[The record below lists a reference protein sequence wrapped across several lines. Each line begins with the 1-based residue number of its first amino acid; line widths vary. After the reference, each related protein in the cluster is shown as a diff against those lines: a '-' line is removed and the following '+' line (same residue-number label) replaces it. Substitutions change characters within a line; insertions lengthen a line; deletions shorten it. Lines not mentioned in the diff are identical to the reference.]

1 MRSRVWRHAR
11 RGPSATSS
19 LAPQAAGEHLDAGD
33 WPSYNR
39 DLAGTRFSPL
49 EQIEAGNVAELKQ
62 VWVYPLGRNTTTG
75 SLTGGSET
83 TPIAIAGTLFVT
95 AADRV
100 VALRADTGQELWRYL
115 VDGGS
120 PSRRGL
126 AYWPGERDATARV
139 FFTAGR
145 RLIALDAATGR
156 KVPAFGGTGEIEMPV
171 VYNGA
176 PTRFENLLIVGS
188 NTPPGG
194 VRAFDARTGEPVW
207 VFDAVPQPDEPGRE
221 TWGGRSAESASV
233 VDWSFSFTVDVDRAL
248 LYVSLAGPPSDEGF
262 GGDRAGVNLYA
273 NSVVALDAR
282 SGERRW
288 HFQTVHHDV
297 WNYDLPAPPALL
309 DVAIGGA
316 TVPVLAQ
323 ASKSGYLYVLNRVTG
338 EPVFGMEERAVAA
351 SDVPGEHLSPTQ
363 PIPLKPAPIARVGYA
378 PEDLVTRDDTTAAHA
393 DFCRALRER
402 GGGLQSSGPFTPY
415 RFRAEGKPPRST
427 LVFPGSLG
435 GANWGGAAAD
445 PALGFVFV
453 NTSDVGSLGWLEAA
467 PDDAA
472 SSAGESA
479 PTEEAARYRRASALR
494 RPVGAILVGRRR
506 AERSRR
512 RRACVA
518 VPEAAVGAT
527 RRGQRG
533 ERRHRLDC
541 SSRRYRATTRGQTAD
556 RPRESRRADRDRGRA
571 RLHRRDERSTLPRVQ
586 RAHRRR
592 ALGREARAQ
601 RARGSDHL
609 SRRGR
614 QAVRGDRRRGRKRD
628 RRRRVA
634 GSAGARRVR
643 FAVTLALGAAARSTA
658 AARRNGYSAAAF
670 A

>member
-1 MRSRVWRHAR
+1 MHTINAPRIAVACAVASLAACSPR
-11 RGPSATSS
+11 PSPTLA

-49 EQIEAGNVAELKQ
+49 EQIEVGNVAELKQ
-62 VWVYPLGRNTTTG
+62 AWVYPLGRNTTTG

-126 AYWPGERDATARV
+126 AYWPGERDAPARV

-221 TWGGRSAESASV
+221 TWAGRSAANASV
-233 VDWSFSFTVDVDRAL
+233 VHWSFSFTVDVDRAL
-248 LYVSLAGPPSDEGF
+248 LYVSLAGPSSDDGF
-262 GGDRAGVNLYA
+262 GGDRAGANLYA

-297 WNYDLPAPPALL
+297 WGYDLPAPPALL

-323 ASKSGYLYVLNRVTG
+323 AGKSGYLFVLNRLTG
-338 EPVFGMEERAVAA
+338 EPVFGVEERAVAA
-351 SDVPGEHLSPTQ
+351 SDVPGEHLSVTQ
-363 PIPLKPAPIARVGYA
+363 PIPLKPPPIARVAYA
-378 PEDLVTRDDTTAAHA
+378 AEDLVTRDDTTAAHA

-445 PALGFVFV
+445 PTLGFVFV
-453 NTSDVGSLGWLEAA
+453 NTSDVGSLGWLEGVA
-467 PDDAA
+467 DDAA
-472 SSAGESA
+472 ASAGESA
-479 PTEEAARYRRASALR
+479 SAEDGARYRRASAQ
-494 RPVGAILVGRRR
+494 VGPLAHFWWAGAVPNDAGAGDR
-506 AERSRR
+506 AWP
-512 RRACVA
+512 CQKPPWGQLVA
-518 VPEAAVGAT
+518 VNAASGDIAWAVPLGVTEQLPEAKRRTGRVNLGGPIATASGLVFIGAT
-527 RRGQRG
+527 N
-533 ERRHRLDC
+533 
-541 SSRRYRATTRGQTAD
+541 
-556 RPRESRRADRDRGRA
+556 
-571 RLHRRDERSTLPRVQ
+571 
-586 RAHRRR
+586 
-592 ALGREARAQ
+592 
-601 RARGSDHL
+601 
-609 SRRGR
+609 
-614 QAVRGDRRRGRKRD
+614 DRRFRAFNSRTGAELWAAKLELSAHAVPITYLGAD
-628 RRRRVA
+628 GKQYVA
-634 GSAGARRVR
+634 IVAAGAS
-643 FAVTLALGAAARSTA
+643 AIDGSESPDAQALV
-658 AARRNGYSAAAF
+658 AF
-670 A
+670 ALP